1 MKLKSVAILLLVF
14 VSIVSNAN
22 SLNSLRDEILQSIK
36 KYDAK
41 IGVAVMINDTD
52 TLTVNNHEKY
62 PMMSVFKFHQALAV
76 CNYMQKNGIALDS
89 VLNISKDELKEN
101 TYSPLR
107 DRYPEGKFGISISE
121 LMKFTL
127 QMSDNNACDILFNRI
142 LSVKDT
148 DRYIRSLGI
157 DNFSIEMDE
166 NDMHENLDN
175 CYRNWTTPMAAVR
188 LINLFLEG
196 DAVSGE
202 YYDFIKRTMTE
213 CTTGTGR
220 LPYPLKH
227 TAAVIGHKTGTGDKN
242 SDGRYIGI
250 NDIGFIDLPNG
261 DRYQIAVFVKDS
273 AENYE
278 TTEKIIAEISSIV
291 YKNISNQ

>member
-1 MKLKSVAILLLVF
+1 MKTKSVAFLLLSF
-14 VSIVSNAN
+14 ISIIVKADPFS
-22 SLNSLRDEILQSIK
+22 SLRNEIIHSIC

-41 IGVAVMINDTD
+41 VGVAVMVNNTD
-52 TLTVNNHEKY
+52 TLTVNNSDKY

-76 CNYMQKNGIALDS
+76 CDYMQKNGIALDS
-89 VLNISKDELKEN
+89 VLHISKDELKEN

-107 DRYPEGKFGISISE
+107 DQYPEGNFGISISE
-121 LMKFTL
+121 LMKYTL
-127 QMSDNNACDILFNRI
+127 QLSDNNACDILFNRI
-142 LSVKDT
+142 LSTKET

-157 DNFSIEMDE
+157 DDFSIEMDE

-175 CYRNWTTPMAAVR
+175 CYSNWTTPMAAVR

-196 DAVSGE
+196 GAVSGE

-213 CTTGTGR
+213 CTTGIGR
-220 LPYPLKH
+220 LPYPLKN

-261 DRYQIAVFVKDS
+261 DRYLIAVFVKDS
-273 AENYE
+273 AEDYE
-278 TTEKIIAEISSIV
+278 TTERIIAEISSMV

>member
-14 VSIVSNAN
+14 ASVVSNAN
-22 SLNSLRDEILQSIK
+22 SLNSLRDEILQSII

-52 TLTVNNHEKY
+52 TLTVNNCDKY

-76 CNYMQKNGIALDS
+76 CDYMQKNGIALDS
-89 VLNISKDELKEN
+89 VLNISKDELREN

-107 DRYPEGKFGISISE
+107 DRYPEGNFGISISE
-121 LMKFTL
+121 LMKYTL

-148 DRYIRSLGI
+148 DKYIRSLGI
-157 DNFSIEMDE
+157 DDFSIEMDE

-175 CYRNWTTPMAAVR
+175 CYSNWTTPMAAVN
-188 LINLFLEG
+188 LMNLFLDG

-202 YYDFIKRTMTE
+202 YYDFIYRTMTE
-213 CTTGTGR
+213 CTTGTAR
-220 LPYPLKH
+220 LPYPLKN
-227 TAAVIGHKTGTGDKN
+227 TGAIIGHKTGTGDKN

-250 NDIGFIDLPNG
+250 NDIGFIDAATDIEESRFGIVFKFPNR
-261 DRYQIAVFVKDS
+261 DFCRL
-273 AENYE
+273 
-278 TTEKIIAEISSIV
+278 
-291 YKNISNQ
+291 

>member
-1 MKLKSVAILLLVF
+1 MKTKSVAFLLLSF
-14 VSIVSNAN
+14 ISIIVKAGPFS
-22 SLNSLRDEILQSIK
+22 SLRNEIIHSID

-41 IGVAVMINDTD
+41 VGVAVMINDTD
-52 TLTVNNHEKY
+52 TLTVNNSDKY

-76 CNYMQKNGIALDS
+76 CHLLQMKGIPLDS
-89 VLNISKDELKEN
+89 VINISRKELREN

-107 DRYPEGKFGISISE
+107 DRFPEGNIRISLSE
-121 LMKFTL
+121 LMEYTL
-127 QMSDNNACDILFNRI
+127 QLSDNNACDILFNRI
-142 LSVKDT
+142 LSTKET

-175 CYRNWTTPMAAVR
+175 CYSNWTTPMAAVR

-220 LPYPLKH
+220 LPYPLKN
-227 TAAVIGHKTGTGDKN
+227 TAAVIGHKTGTGDRN

-250 NDIGFIDLPNG
+250 NDIGFINLPDGNS
-261 DRYQIAVFVKDS
+261 YLIAVFVKDS
-273 AENYE
+273 AEDYE

-291 YKNISNQ
+291 YKEISNQ

>member
-1 MKLKSVAILLLVF
+1 MKTKSVAFLLLSF
-14 VSIVSNAN
+14 ISIIVKADPFS
-22 SLNSLRDEILQSIK
+22 SLRNEIIHSIC

-41 IGVAVMINDTD
+41 VGVAVMVNNTD
-52 TLTVNNHEKY
+52 TLTVNNSDKY

-76 CNYMQKNGIALDS
+76 CHFLQIKGIPLDS
-89 VLNISKDELKEN
+89 VINISKEELREN
-101 TYSPLR
+101 TYSPLC
-107 DRYPEGKFGISISE
+107 DRFPEGNISISLSE
-121 LMKFTL
+121 LMEYTL
-127 QMSDNNACDILFNRI
+127 QFSDNNACDILFNRI
-142 LSVKDT
+142 LSIKET

-157 DNFSIEMDE
+157 DDFSIEMDE

-175 CYRNWTTPMAAVR
+175 CYSNWTTPMAAVS

-196 DAVSGE
+196 GAVSGE

-213 CTTGTGR
+213 CTTGTAR
-220 LPYPLKH
+220 LPYPLNN
-227 TAAVIGHKTGTGDKN
+227 TGAIIGHKTGTGDKN

-261 DRYQIAVFVKDS
+261 DRYLIAVFVKDS
-273 AENYE
+273 AEDYE
-278 TTEKIIAEISSIV
+278 TTERIIAEISSMV

>member
-1 MKLKSVAILLLVF
+1 MRLKSFILLLLAF
-14 VSIVSNAN
+14 LSIIAKAG
-22 SLNSLRDEILQSIK
+22 SLDSLRNEIMRTVS
-36 KYDAK
+36 KYDATV
-41 IGVAVMINDTD
+41 GVAVMTD
-52 TLTVNNHEKY
+52 RGDILTVNNDVDY
-62 PMMSVFKFHQALAV
+62 PMMSVFKFHQSLAV
-76 CNYMQKNGIALDS
+76 CDYMQKNGIALDS
-89 VLNISKDELKEN
+89 VLNISKDELREN

-107 DRYPEGKFGISISE
+107 DRYPEGNFGISISE
-121 LMKFTL
+121 LMKYTL

-148 DRYIRSLGI
+148 DKYIRSLGI
-157 DNFSIEMDE
+157 DDFSIEMDE

-175 CYRNWTTPMAAVR
+175 CYSNWTTPMAAVR

-196 DAVSGE
+196 GAVSGE

-213 CTTGTGR
+213 CTTGIGR
-220 LPYPLKH
+220 LPYPLKN

-261 DRYQIAVFVKDS
+261 DRYLIAVFVKDS
-273 AENYE
+273 AEDYE
-278 TTEKIIAEISSIV
+278 TTERIIAEISSMV

>member
-1 MKLKSVAILLLVF
+1 MKTKSVAFLLLSF
-14 VSIVSNAN
+14 ISIIVKAGPFS
-22 SLNSLRDEILQSIK
+22 SLRNEIIHSID

-41 IGVAVMINDTD
+41 VGVAVMINDTD
-52 TLTVNNHEKY
+52 TLTVNNSDKY

-76 CNYMQKNGIALDS
+76 CHLLQMKGIPLDS
-89 VLNISKDELKEN
+89 VINISRKELREN

-107 DRYPEGKFGISISE
+107 DRFPEGNIRISLSE
-121 LMKFTL
+121 LMEYTL
-127 QMSDNNACDILFNRI
+127 QLSDNNACDILFNRI
-142 LSVKDT
+142 LSTKET

-175 CYRNWTTPMAAVR
+175 CYSNWTTPMAAVR

-196 DAVSGE
+196 GAVSGE

-220 LPYPLKH
+220 LPYPLKN

-250 NDIGFIDLPNG
+250 NDIGFIDLPDG
-261 DRYQIAVFVKDS
+261 DRYLIAVFVKDS
-273 AENYE
+273 AEGYE
-278 TTEKIIAEISSIV
+278 TTERIIAEISSIV

>member
-1 MKLKSVAILLLVF
+1 MKTKSVAFLLLSF
-14 VSIVSNAN
+14 ISIIVKADPFS
-22 SLNSLRDEILQSIK
+22 SLRNEIIHSIC

-41 IGVAVMINDTD
+41 VGVAVMVNKTD
-52 TLTVNNHEKY
+52 TLTVNNSDKY

-76 CNYMQKNGIALDS
+76 CHHLQTKGISLDS
-89 VLNISKDELKEN
+89 VINISKEELREN

-107 DRYPEGKFGISISE
+107 DRFPEGNIRISLSE
-121 LMKFTL
+121 LMEYTL
-127 QMSDNNACDILFNRI
+127 QLSDNNACDILFNRI
-142 LSVKDT
+142 LSTKET

-157 DNFSIEMDE
+157 DDFSIEMDE

-175 CYRNWTTPMAAVR
+175 CYSNWTTPMAAVR

-196 DAVSGE
+196 GAVFGE

-213 CTTGTGR
+213 CTTGIGR
-220 LPYPLKH
+220 LPYPLKN

-261 DRYQIAVFVKDS
+261 DRYLIAVFVKDS

>member
-1 MKLKSVAILLLVF
+1 MKTKSVAFLLLSF
-14 VSIVSNAN
+14 ISIIVKADPFS
-22 SLNSLRDEILQSIK
+22 SLRNEIIHSIC

-41 IGVAVMINDTD
+41 VGVAVMVNNAD
-52 TLTVNNHEKY
+52 TLTVNNSDKY

-76 CNYMQKNGIALDS
+76 CHLLQMKGIPLDS
-89 VLNISKDELKEN
+89 VINISKEELREN

-107 DRYPEGKFGISISE
+107 DRFPEGNIRISLSE
-121 LMKFTL
+121 LMEYTL
-127 QMSDNNACDILFNRI
+127 QLSDNNACDILFNRI
-142 LSVKDT
+142 LSTKET

-157 DNFSIEMDE
+157 DDFSIEMDE

-175 CYRNWTTPMAAVR
+175 CYSNWTTPMAAVR

-196 DAVSGE
+196 GAVSGE

-213 CTTGTGR
+213 CTTGIGR
-220 LPYPLKH
+220 LPYPLKN

-250 NDIGFIDLPNG
+250 NDIGFIYLPNG
-261 DRYQIAVFVKDS
+261 DRYLIAVFVKDS

>member
-1 MKLKSVAILLLVF
+1 MKTKSVAFLLLSF
-14 VSIVSNAN
+14 ISIIVKADPFS
-22 SLNSLRDEILQSIK
+22 SLRNEIIHSIG

-41 IGVAVMINDTD
+41 VGVAVMVNDTD
-52 TLTVNNHEKY
+52 TLTVNNFDKY

-76 CNYMQKNGIALDS
+76 CHHLQTKGIPLDS
-89 VLNISKDELKEN
+89 VINISKDKLREN

-107 DRYPEGKFGISISE
+107 DRFPEGNIRISLSE
-121 LMKFTL
+121 LMEYTL
-127 QMSDNNACDILFNRI
+127 QLSDNNACDILFNRI
-142 LSVKDT
+142 LSTKDT

-157 DNFSIEMDE
+157 DDFSIEMDE

-175 CYRNWTTPMAAVR
+175 CYRNWTTPMATVR

-220 LPYPLKH
+220 LPYPLKN

-242 SDGRYIGI
+242 SDERYIGI

-261 DRYQIAVFVKDS
+261 DRYLIAVFVKDS

>member
-1 MKLKSVAILLLVF
+1 MKTKSVAFLLLSF
-14 VSIVSNAN
+14 ISIIVKADPFS
-22 SLNSLRDEILQSIK
+22 SLRNEIIHSID

-41 IGVAVMINDTD
+41 VGVAVMINDTD
-52 TLTVNNHEKY
+52 TLTVNNSDKY

-76 CNYMQKNGIALDS
+76 CHLLQMKGIPLDS
-89 VLNISKDELKEN
+89 VINISKEELREN

-107 DRYPEGKFGISISE
+107 DRFPEGNIRISLSE
-121 LMKFTL
+121 LMEYTL
-127 QMSDNNACDILFNRI
+127 QLSDNNACDILFNRI
-142 LSVKDT
+142 LSTKET

-175 CYRNWTTPMAAVR
+175 CYSNWTTPMAAVR

-196 DAVSGE
+196 GAVSGE

-220 LPYPLKH
+220 LPYPLKN

-261 DRYQIAVFVKDS
+261 DRYLIAVFVKDS

-278 TTEKIIAEISSIV
+278 TTDKIIAEISSIV

>member
-1 MKLKSVAILLLVF
+1 MKTKSVAFLLLSF
-14 VSIVSNAN
+14 ISIIVKADPFS
-22 SLNSLRDEILQSIK
+22 SLRNEIIHSID

-41 IGVAVMINDTD
+41 VGVAVMINDTD
-52 TLTVNNHEKY
+52 TLTVNNSDKY

-76 CNYMQKNGIALDS
+76 CHLLQMKGIPLDS
-89 VLNISKDELKEN
+89 VINISRKELREN

-107 DRYPEGKFGISISE
+107 DRFPEGNIRISLSE
-121 LMKFTL
+121 LMEYTL
-127 QMSDNNACDILFNRI
+127 QLSDNNACDILFNRI
-142 LSVKDT
+142 LSTKET

-175 CYRNWTTPMAAVR
+175 CYSNWTTPMAAVR

-220 LPYPLKH
+220 LPYPLKN

-261 DRYQIAVFVKDS
+261 DRYLIAVLVKDS
-273 AENYE
+273 AEDYE
-278 TTEKIIAEISSIV
+278 TTERIIAEISSMV

>member
-14 VSIVSNAN
+14 ASVVSNAN
-22 SLNSLRDEILQSIK
+22 SLNSLRDEILQSII

-52 TLTVNNHEKY
+52 TLTVNNCDKY

-76 CNYMQKNGIALDS
+76 CDYMQKNGKALDS
-89 VLNISKDELKEN
+89 VLNISKDELREN

-107 DRYPEGKFGISISE
+107 DRYPEGNFGISISE
-121 LMKFTL
+121 LMKYTL

-148 DRYIRSLGI
+148 DKYIRSLGI
-157 DNFSIEMDE
+157 DDFSIEMDE

-175 CYRNWTTPMAAVR
+175 CYSNWTTPMAAVN
-188 LINLFLEG
+188 LMNLFLDG

-202 YYDFIKRTMTE
+202 YYDFIYRTMTE
-213 CTTGTGR
+213 CTTGTAR
-220 LPYPLKH
+220 LPYPLKN
-227 TAAVIGHKTGTGDKN
+227 TGAIIGHKTGTGDKN

-261 DRYQIAVFVKDS
+261 DRYLIAVLVKDS
-273 AENYE
+273 AEDYE
-278 TTEKIIAEISSIV
+278 TTERIIAEISSMV

>member
-1 MKLKSVAILLLVF
+1 MKTKSVAFLLLSF
-14 VSIVSNAN
+14 ISIIVKADPFS
-22 SLNSLRDEILQSIK
+22 SLRNEIIHTIG

-41 IGVAVMINDTD
+41 VGVAVMINDTD
-52 TLTVNNHEKY
+52 TLTVNNSDKY

-76 CNYMQKNGIALDS
+76 CHLLQMKGIPLDS
-89 VLNISKDELKEN
+89 LINISKKELRED

-107 DRYPEGKFGISISE
+107 DRFPEGNIRISLSE
-121 LMKFTL
+121 LMEYTL
-127 QMSDNNACDILFNRI
+127 QLSDNNACDILFNRI

-148 DRYIRSLGI
+148 DKYIRSLGI

-175 CYRNWTTPMAAVR
+175 CYSNWTTPMAAVR

-196 DAVSGE
+196 GAVSGE

-213 CTTGTGR
+213 CTTGIGR
-220 LPYPLKH
+220 LPYPLKN
-227 TAAVIGHKTGTGDKN
+227 TGAVIGHKTGTGDKN

-250 NDIGFIDLPNG
+250 NDIGFIDLPDG
-261 DRYQIAVFVKDS
+261 DRYLIAVFVKDS
-273 AENYE
+273 AEDYE
-278 TTEKIIAEISSIV
+278 TTERIIAEISSIV

>member
-1 MKLKSVAILLLVF
+1 MKF
-14 VSIVSNAN
+14 SIIVKADPFS
-22 SLNSLRDEILQSIK
+22 SLRNEIIHSID

-41 IGVAVMINDTD
+41 VGVAVMINDTD
-52 TLTVNNHEKY
+52 TLTVNNSDKY

-76 CNYMQKNGIALDS
+76 CHLLQMKGIPLDS
-89 VLNISKDELKEN
+89 VIDISKEELREN

-107 DRYPEGKFGISISE
+107 DRFPEGNIRISLSE
-121 LMKFTL
+121 LMEYTL
-127 QMSDNNACDILFNRI
+127 QLSDNNACDILFNRI
-142 LSVKDT
+142 LSTKET

-220 LPYPLKH
+220 LPYPLKN

-250 NDIGFIDLPNG
+250 NDIAFIDLPNG

>member
-1 MKLKSVAILLLVF
+1 MKTKSVAFLLLSF
-14 VSIVSNAN
+14 ISIIVKADPFS
-22 SLNSLRDEILQSIK
+22 SLRNEIIHSIC

-41 IGVAVMINDTD
+41 VGVAVMVNNTD
-52 TLTVNNHEKY
+52 TLTVNNSDKY

-76 CNYMQKNGIALDS
+76 CHHLQTKGISLDS
-89 VLNISKDELKEN
+89 VINISKEELREN

-107 DRYPEGKFGISISE
+107 DRFPEGNIRISLSE
-121 LMKFTL
+121 LMEYTL
-127 QMSDNNACDILFNRI
+127 QLSDNNACDILFNRI
-142 LSVKDT
+142 LSTKET

-157 DNFSIEMDE
+157 DDFSIEMDE

-175 CYRNWTTPMAAVR
+175 CYSNWTTPMAAVR

-196 DAVSGE
+196 GAVSGE

-213 CTTGTGR
+213 CTTGIGR
-220 LPYPLKH
+220 LPYPLKN
-227 TAAVIGHKTGTGDKN
+227 TAAVIGHKTGTGDRN

-250 NDIGFIDLPNG
+250 NDIGFINLPDGNS
-261 DRYQIAVFVKDS
+261 YLIAVFVKDS
-273 AENYE
+273 AEDYE
-278 TTEKIIAEISSIV
+278 TTERIIAEISSMV

>member
-1 MKLKSVAILLLVF
+1 MKTKSVAFLLLSF
-14 VSIVSNAN
+14 ISIIVKAGPFS
-22 SLNSLRDEILQSIK
+22 SLRNEIIHSID

-41 IGVAVMINDTD
+41 VGVAVMINDTD
-52 TLTVNNHEKY
+52 TLTVNNSDKY

-76 CNYMQKNGIALDS
+76 CHLLQMKGIPLDS
-89 VLNISKDELKEN
+89 VINISRKELREN

-107 DRYPEGKFGISISE
+107 DRFPEGNIRISLSE
-121 LMKFTL
+121 LMEYTL
-127 QMSDNNACDILFNRI
+127 QLSDNNACDILFNRI
-142 LSVKDT
+142 LSTKET

-175 CYRNWTTPMAAVR
+175 CYSNWTTPMAAVR

-196 DAVSGE
+196 GAVSGE

-213 CTTGTGR
+213 CTTGIGR
-220 LPYPLKH
+220 LPYPLKN

-261 DRYQIAVFVKDS
+261 DRYLIAVFVKDS

>member
-1 MKLKSVAILLLVF
+1 MKLKLVAILLLGF

-52 TLTVNNHEKY
+52 TMTVNNHEKY

-76 CNYMQKNGIALDS
+76 CDYMQKNGIALD
-89 VLNISKDELKEN
+89 ELREN

-107 DRYPEGKFGISISE
+107 DRYPEGNFGISISE
-121 LMKFTL
+121 LMKYTL
-127 QMSDNNACDILFNRI
+127 QLSDNNACDILFNRI
-142 LSVKDT
+142 LSTKET

-157 DNFSIEMDE
+157 DDFSIEMDE
-166 NDMHENLDN
+166 NDMHQNLDD
-175 CYRNWTTPMAAVR
+175 CYKNWTTPMAAVN
-188 LINLFLEG
+188 LMNLFLDG

-202 YYDFIKRTMTE
+202 YYDFIYRTMTE
-213 CTTGTGR
+213 CTTGTAR
-220 LPYPLKH
+220 LPYPLKN
-227 TAAVIGHKTGTGDKN
+227 TGAIIGHKTGTGDKN

-261 DRYQIAVFVKDS
+261 DRYLIAVLVKDS
-273 AENYE
+273 AEDYE
-278 TTEKIIAEISSIV
+278 TTERIIAEISSMV

>member
-1 MKLKSVAILLLVF
+1 MKTKSVAFLLLSF
-14 VSIVSNAN
+14 ISIIVKADPFS
-22 SLNSLRDEILQSIK
+22 SLRNEIIHSIC

-41 IGVAVMINDTD
+41 VGVAVMVNNTD
-52 TLTVNNHEKY
+52 TLTVNNSDKY

-76 CNYMQKNGIALDS
+76 CHHLQTKGISLDS
-89 VLNISKDELKEN
+89 VINISKEELREN

-107 DRYPEGKFGISISE
+107 DRFPEGNIRISLSE
-121 LMKFTL
+121 LMEYTL
-127 QMSDNNACDILFNRI
+127 QLSDNNACDILFNRI
-142 LSVKDT
+142 LSTKET

-157 DNFSIEMDE
+157 DDFSIEMDE

-175 CYRNWTTPMAAVR
+175 CYSNWTTPMAAVR

-196 DAVSGE
+196 GAVSGE

-213 CTTGTGR
+213 CTTGIGR
-220 LPYPLKH
+220 LPYPLKN

-261 DRYQIAVFVKDS
+261 DRYLIAVFVKDS

>member
-1 MKLKSVAILLLVF
+1 MKTKSVAFLLLSF
-14 VSIVSNAN
+14 ISIIVKADPFS
-22 SLNSLRDEILQSIK
+22 SLRNEIIHSIC

-41 IGVAVMINDTD
+41 VGVAVMVNNTD
-52 TLTVNNHEKY
+52 TLTVNNSDKY

-76 CNYMQKNGIALDS
+76 CHHLQTKRISLDS
-89 VLNISKDELKEN
+89 VINISKEELREN

-107 DRYPEGKFGISISE
+107 DRFPEGNIRISLSE
-121 LMKFTL
+121 LMEYTL
-127 QMSDNNACDILFNRI
+127 QLSDNNACDILFNRI
-142 LSVKDT
+142 LSTKET

-157 DNFSIEMDE
+157 DDFSIEMDE

-175 CYRNWTTPMAAVR
+175 CYSNWTTPMAAVR

-196 DAVSGE
+196 GAVSGE

-213 CTTGTGR
+213 CTTGIGR
-220 LPYPLKH
+220 LPYPLKN

-261 DRYQIAVFVKDS
+261 DRYLIAVFVKDS

>member
-14 VSIVSNAN
+14 ASVVSNAN
-22 SLNSLRDEILQSIK
+22 SLNSLRDEILQSII

-52 TLTVNNHEKY
+52 TLTVNNCDKY

-76 CNYMQKNGIALDS
+76 CDYMQKNGIALDS
-89 VLNISKDELKEN
+89 VLNISKDELRENEN

-107 DRYPEGKFGISISE
+107 DRYPEGNFGISISE
-121 LMKFTL
+121 LMKYTL

-148 DRYIRSLGI
+148 DKYIRSLGI
-157 DNFSIEMDE
+157 DDFSIEMDE

-175 CYRNWTTPMAAVR
+175 CYSNWTTPMAAVN
-188 LINLFLEG
+188 LMNLFLDG

-202 YYDFIKRTMTE
+202 YYDFIYRTMTE
-213 CTTGTGR
+213 CTTGTAR
-220 LPYPLKH
+220 LPYPLKN
-227 TAAVIGHKTGTGDKN
+227 TDAIIGHKTGTGDKN

-261 DRYQIAVFVKDS
+261 DRYLIAVLVKDS
-273 AENYE
+273 AEDYE
-278 TTEKIIAEISSIV
+278 TTERIIAE
-291 YKNISNQ
+291 

>member
-1 MKLKSVAILLLVF
+1 MKTKSVAFLLLSF
-14 VSIVSNAN
+14 ISIIVKAGPFS
-22 SLNSLRDEILQSIK
+22 SLRNEIIHSID

-41 IGVAVMINDTD
+41 VGVAVMINDTD
-52 TLTVNNHEKY
+52 TLTVNNSDKY

-76 CNYMQKNGIALDS
+76 CHLLQMKGIPLDS
-89 VLNISKDELKEN
+89 VINISRKELREN

-107 DRYPEGKFGISISE
+107 DRFPEGNIRISLSE
-121 LMKFTL
+121 LMEYTL
-127 QMSDNNACDILFNRI
+127 QLSDNNACDILFNRI
-142 LSVKDT
+142 LSTKET

-175 CYRNWTTPMAAVR
+175 CYSNWTTPMAAVR

-196 DAVSGE
+196 GAVSGE

-220 LPYPLKH
+220 LPYPLKN

-261 DRYQIAVFVKDS
+261 DRYLIAVFVKDS

>member
-1 MKLKSVAILLLVF
+1 MKTKSVAFLLLSF
-14 VSIVSNAN
+14 ISIIVKADPFS
-22 SLNSLRDEILQSIK
+22 SLRNEIIHSID
-36 KYDAK
+36 KYYAK
-41 IGVAVMINDTD
+41 VGVAVMINDTD
-52 TLTVNNHEKY
+52 TLTVNNSDKY

-76 CNYMQKNGIALDS
+76 CHLLQMKGIPLDS
-89 VLNISKDELKEN
+89 VIDISKEELREN

-107 DRYPEGKFGISISE
+107 DRFPEGNIRISLSE
-121 LMKFTL
+121 LMEYTL
-127 QMSDNNACDILFNRI
+127 QLSDNNACDILFNRI
-142 LSVKDT
+142 LSTKET

-157 DNFSIEMDE
+157 DDFSIEMDE

-220 LPYPLKH
+220 LPYPLKN

-261 DRYQIAVFVKDS
+261 DRYLIAVFVKDS

>member
-1 MKLKSVAILLLVF
+1 MKTKSVAFLLLSF
-14 VSIVSNAN
+14 ISIIVKAGPFS
-22 SLNSLRDEILQSIK
+22 SLRNEIIHSIC

-41 IGVAVMINDTD
+41 VGVAVMVNKTD
-52 TLTVNNHEKY
+52 TLTVNNSDKY

-76 CNYMQKNGIALDS
+76 CHFLQIKGIPLDS
-89 VLNISKDELKEN
+89 VINISKEELREN

-107 DRYPEGKFGISISE
+107 DRFPEGNIHISLSE
-121 LMKFTL
+121 LMEYTL
-127 QMSDNNACDILFNRI
+127 QFSDNNACDILFNRI
-142 LSVKDT
+142 LSIKET

-157 DNFSIEMDE
+157 DDFSIEMDE

-175 CYRNWTTPMAAVR
+175 CYSNWTTPMAAVS

-196 DAVSGE
+196 GAVSGE

-213 CTTGTGR
+213 CTTGIGR
-220 LPYPLKH
+220 LPYPLKN

-261 DRYQIAVFVKDS
+261 DRYLIAVFVKDS

>member
-1 MKLKSVAILLLVF
+1 MKTKSVAFLLLSF
-14 VSIVSNAN
+14 ISIIVKAGPFS
-22 SLNSLRDEILQSIK
+22 SLRNEIIHSID

-41 IGVAVMINDTD
+41 VGVAVMINDTD
-52 TLTVNNHEKY
+52 TLTVNNSDKY

-76 CNYMQKNGIALDS
+76 CHLLQMKGIPLDS
-89 VLNISKDELKEN
+89 VINISRKELREN

-107 DRYPEGKFGISISE
+107 DRFPEGNIRISLSE
-121 LMKFTL
+121 LMEYTL
-127 QMSDNNACDILFNRI
+127 QLSDNNACDILFNRI
-142 LSVKDT
+142 LSIKET

-157 DNFSIEMDE
+157 DDFSIEMDE

-175 CYRNWTTPMAAVR
+175 CYSNWTTPMAAVR

-196 DAVSGE
+196 GAVSAE

-213 CTTGTGR
+213 CTTGIGR
-220 LPYPLKH
+220 LPYPLKN

-250 NDIGFIDLPNG
+250 NDIGFIDLSNG
-261 DRYQIAVFVKDS
+261 DRYLIAVFVKDS

>member
-1 MKLKSVAILLLVF
+1 MKTKSVAFLLLSF
-14 VSIVSNAN
+14 ISIIVKADPFS
-22 SLNSLRDEILQSIK
+22 SLRNEIIHSIC

-41 IGVAVMINDTD
+41 VGVAVMVNNTD
-52 TLTVNNHEKY
+52 TLTVNNSDKY

-76 CNYMQKNGIALDS
+76 CHFLQMKGIPLDS
-89 VLNISKDELKEN
+89 VINISKEELREN

-107 DRYPEGKFGISISE
+107 DRFPEGNICISLSG
-121 LMKFTL
+121 LMEYTL
-127 QMSDNNACDILFNRI
+127 QLSDNNACDILFNRI
-142 LSVKDT
+142 LSTKET

-157 DNFSIEMDE
+157 DDFSIEMDE
-166 NDMHENLDN
+166 NDMHENIDN
-175 CYRNWTTPMAAVR
+175 CYSNWTTPMDAVR

-196 DAVSGE
+196 GAVSGE

-220 LPYPLKH
+220 LPYPLKN

-261 DRYQIAVFVKDS
+261 DRYLIAVFVKDS

-278 TTEKIIAEISSIV
+278 TTEKIIAAVSYTHLTLPTIA
-291 YKNISNQ
+291 

>member
-1 MKLKSVAILLLVF
+1 MKTKSVAFLLLSF
-14 VSIVSNAN
+14 ISIIVKAN
-22 SLNSLRDEILQSIK
+22 PFSSLRNEIIHTIG

-41 IGVAVMINDTD
+41 VGVAVMINDTD
-52 TLTVNNHEKY
+52 TLTVNNSDKY

-76 CNYMQKNGIALDS
+76 CHLLQMKGIPLDS
-89 VLNISKDELKEN
+89 LINISKKELRED

-107 DRYPEGKFGISISE
+107 DRFPEGNIRISLSE
-121 LMKFTL
+121 LMEYTL
-127 QMSDNNACDILFNRI
+127 QLSDNNACDILFNRI

-148 DRYIRSLGI
+148 DKYIRSLGI

-175 CYRNWTTPMAAVR
+175 CYSNWTTPMAAVR

-196 DAVSGE
+196 GAVSGE

-213 CTTGTGR
+213 CTTGIGR
-220 LPYPLKH
+220 LPYPLKN
-227 TAAVIGHKTGTGDKN
+227 TGAVIGHKTGTGDKN

-250 NDIGFIDLPNG
+250 NDIGFIDLPDG
-261 DRYQIAVFVKDS
+261 DRYLIAVFVKDS
-273 AENYE
+273 AEDYE
-278 TTEKIIAEISSIV
+278 TTERIIAEISSIV

>member
-1 MKLKSVAILLLVF
+1 MKTKSVAFLLLSF
-14 VSIVSNAN
+14 ISIIVKADPFS
-22 SLNSLRDEILQSIK
+22 SLRNEIIHSIC

-41 IGVAVMINDTD
+41 VGVAVMVNNTD
-52 TLTVNNHEKY
+52 TLTVNNSDKY

-76 CNYMQKNGIALDS
+76 CHHLQTKGISLDS
-89 VLNISKDELKEN
+89 VINISKEELREN

-107 DRYPEGKFGISISE
+107 DRFPEGNISISLSE
-121 LMKFTL
+121 LMEYTL
-127 QMSDNNACDILFNRI
+127 QLSDNNACDILFNRI
-142 LSVKDT
+142 LSTKET

-157 DNFSIEMDE
+157 DDFSIEMDE

-175 CYRNWTTPMAAVR
+175 CYSNWTTPMAAVR

-196 DAVSGE
+196 GAVSGE

-213 CTTGTGR
+213 CTTGIGR
-220 LPYPLKH
+220 LPYPLKN

-261 DRYQIAVFVKDS
+261 DRYLIAVFVKDS

>member
-1 MKLKSVAILLLVF
+1 MKTKSVAFLLLSF
-14 VSIVSNAN
+14 ISIIVKADPFS
-22 SLNSLRDEILQSIK
+22 SLRNEIIHSIC

-41 IGVAVMINDTD
+41 VGVAVMVNNTD
-52 TLTVNNHEKY
+52 TLTVNNSDKY

-76 CNYMQKNGIALDS
+76 CHHLQTKGISLDS
-89 VLNISKDELKEN
+89 VINISKEELREN

-107 DRYPEGKFGISISE
+107 DRFPEGNIRISLSE
-121 LMKFTL
+121 LMEYTL
-127 QMSDNNACDILFNRI
+127 QLSDNNACDILFNRI
-142 LSVKDT
+142 LSTKET

-157 DNFSIEMDE
+157 DDFSIEMDE

-175 CYRNWTTPMAAVR
+175 CYSNWTTPMAAVR
-188 LINLFLEG
+188 LINLFLKG
-196 DAVSGE
+196 GAVSGE

-213 CTTGTGR
+213 CTTGIGR
-220 LPYPLKH
+220 LPYPLKN

-261 DRYQIAVFVKDS
+261 DRYLIAVFVKDS

>member
-1 MKLKSVAILLLVF
+1 MKTKSVAFLLLSF
-14 VSIVSNAN
+14 ISIIVKADPFS
-22 SLNSLRDEILQSIK
+22 SLRNEIIHSIC

-41 IGVAVMINDTD
+41 VGVAVMVNNTD
-52 TLTVNNHEKY
+52 TLTVNNSDKY

-76 CNYMQKNGIALDS
+76 CHLLQMKGMLLDS
-89 VLNISKDELKEN
+89 VINISKEELREN

-107 DRYPEGKFGISISE
+107 DRFPEGNIRISLSE
-121 LMKFTL
+121 LMEYTL
-127 QMSDNNACDILFNRI
+127 QLSDNNACDILFNRI
-142 LSVKDT
+142 LSTKET

-157 DNFSIEMDE
+157 DDFSIEMDE

-175 CYRNWTTPMAAVR
+175 CYSNWTTPMAAVR

-196 DAVSGE
+196 GAVSGE

-213 CTTGTGR
+213 CTTGIGR
-220 LPYPLKH
+220 LPYPLKN

-261 DRYQIAVFVKDS
+261 DSYLIAVFVKDS

-278 TTEKIIAEISSIV
+278 TTEKIIAEISSII

>member
-1 MKLKSVAILLLVF
+1 MKTKSVAFLLLSF
-14 VSIVSNAN
+14 ISIIVKADPFS
-22 SLNSLRDEILQSIK
+22 SLRNEIIHSID

-41 IGVAVMINDTD
+41 VGVAVMINDTD
-52 TLTVNNHEKY
+52 TLTVNNCDKY

-76 CNYMQKNGIALDS
+76 CHHLQKKGMPLDS
-89 VLNISKDELKEN
+89 VINISKKELREN

-107 DRYPEGKFGISISE
+107 DRFPEGNIRISLSE
-121 LMKFTL
+121 LMEYTL
-127 QMSDNNACDILFNRI
+127 QLSDNNACDILFNRI
-142 LSVKDT
+142 LSIKDT

-157 DNFSIEMDE
+157 DDFSIEIDE
-166 NDMHENLDN
+166 NDMHENLAN

-188 LINLFLEG
+188 LINLFLDG

-213 CTTGTGR
+213 CTTGICR
-220 LPYPLKH
+220 LPYPLKN
-227 TAAVIGHKTGTGDKN
+227 TGAVIGHKTGTGDKN

-250 NDIGFIDLPNG
+250 NDIGFIDLPDG
-261 DRYQIAVFVKDS
+261 DRYLIAVFVKDS
-273 AENYE
+273 AEGYE
-278 TTEKIIAEISSIV
+278 TTERIIAEISSIV

>member
-1 MKLKSVAILLLVF
+1 MKTKSVAFLLLSF
-14 VSIVSNAN
+14 ISIIVKAGPFS
-22 SLNSLRDEILQSIK
+22 SLRNEIIHSID

-41 IGVAVMINDTD
+41 VGVAVMINDTD
-52 TLTVNNHEKY
+52 TLTVNNSDKY

-76 CNYMQKNGIALDS
+76 CHLLQMKGIPLDS
-89 VLNISKDELKEN
+89 VINISRKELREN

-107 DRYPEGKFGISISE
+107 DRFPEGNIRISLSE
-121 LMKFTL
+121 LMEYTL
-127 QMSDNNACDILFNRI
+127 QLSDNNACDILFNRI
-142 LSVKDT
+142 LSTKET

-175 CYRNWTTPMAAVR
+175 CYSNWTTPMAAVR

-196 DAVSGE
+196 GAVSGE

-213 CTTGTGR
+213 CTTGIGR
-220 LPYPLKH
+220 LPYPLKN

-261 DRYQIAVFVKDS
+261 DRYLIAVFVKDS

-291 YKNISNQ
+291 YKEISNQ

>member
-1 MKLKSVAILLLVF
+1 MKTKSVAFLLLSF
-14 VSIVSNAN
+14 ISIIVKADPFS
-22 SLNSLRDEILQSIK
+22 SLRNEIIHSIG

-41 IGVAVMINDTD
+41 VGVAVMVNNTD
-52 TLTVNNHEKY
+52 TLTVNNRDKY

-76 CNYMQKNGIALDS
+76 CHHLQTKGISLDS
-89 VLNISKDELKEN
+89 VINISKEELREN

-107 DRYPEGKFGISISE
+107 DRFPEGNIRISLSE
-121 LMKFTL
+121 LMEYTL
-127 QMSDNNACDILFNRI
+127 QLSDNNACDILFNRI
-142 LSVKDT
+142 LSTKET

-157 DNFSIEMDE
+157 DDFSIEMDE

-175 CYRNWTTPMAAVR
+175 CYSNWTTPMAAVR

-196 DAVSGE
+196 GAVSGE

-213 CTTGTGR
+213 CTTGIGR
-220 LPYPLKH
+220 LPYPLKN

>member
-1 MKLKSVAILLLVF
+1 MKLKLVAILLLGF

-52 TLTVNNHEKY
+52 TMTVNNHEKY
-62 PMMSVFKFHQALAV
+62 PMMSVFKFHQSLAV
-76 CNYMQKNGIALDS
+76 CDYMQKNGIALDS
-89 VLNISKDELKEN
+89 VLNISKDELREN

-107 DRYPEGKFGISISE
+107 DRYPEGNFGISISE
-121 LMKFTL
+121 LMKYTL
-127 QMSDNNACDILFNRI
+127 QLSDNNACDILFNRI
-142 LSVKDT
+142 LSTKDT
-148 DRYIRSLGI
+148 DKYIRSLGI
-157 DNFSIEMDE
+157 DDFSIEMDE
-166 NDMHENLDN
+166 NDMHQNLDD
-175 CYRNWTTPMAAVR
+175 CYKNWTTPMAAVR

-196 DAVSGE
+196 GAVSGE
-202 YYDFIKRTMTE
+202 YYDFIYRTMTE
-213 CTTGTGR
+213 CTTGTAR
-220 LPYPLKH
+220 LPYPLNN
-227 TAAVIGHKTGTGDKN
+227 TGAIIGHKTGTGDKN

-261 DRYQIAVFVKDS
+261 DRYLIAVFVKDS
-273 AENYE
+273 TEDYE
-278 TTEKIIAEISSIV
+278 TTERIIAEISSMV